1 MNKEIFKT
9 VTASGIVLIVAA
21 FIILRYEGFFAVIGF
36 IMNVLRPVIMGI
48 IIAFVI
54 NRPLYR
60 IDMLYKKFYTK
71 RGWRTSEK
79 PVKTAVLTVYILTL
93 LILGGIIGIVF
104 PQLINNITSL
114 INNFDD
120 YYNNF
125 EVLIKTVS
133 DYLQVEWLKK
143 LDIMGQIT
151 KLAEYI
157 PDIVK
162 KTFSVTAN
170 IVDGTVD
177 FVIGMVLSVYIISD
191 KANLKRQTDRLLKK
205 ILKENIYKK
214 TVYYLHAGKVSF
226 SNFISG
232 QLTEAFILGF
242 LCFIGMNI
250 FRFEYSLMISVII
263 GITNIIPIAG
273 PILGTIPCAFILLL
287 ADPMEAVWFV
297 IFIIV
302 LQQIESNLIY
312 PKVVGNSVGLPPMW
326 VLIAVTVGGGL
337 YGIIGMVVGI
347 PLMSVIYGMVHE
359 QDDAV

>member
-1 MNKEIFKT
+1 
-9 VTASGIVLIVAA
+9 
-21 FIILRYEGFFAVIGF
+21 
-36 IMNVLRPVIMGI
+36 
-48 IIAFVI
+48 
-54 NRPLYR
+54 
-60 IDMLYKKFYTK
+60 
-71 RGWRTSEK
+71 
-79 PVKTAVLTVYILTL
+79 
-93 LILGGIIGIVF
+93 
-104 PQLINNITSL
+104 
-114 INNFDD
+114 
-120 YYNNF
+120 
-125 EVLIKTVS
+125 
-133 DYLQVEWLKK
+133 
-143 LDIMGQIT
+143 MGQIT

-205 ILKENIYKK
+205 ILRENIYKK

-337 YGIIGMVVGI
+337 YGIIGMIIGI

-359 QDDAV
+359 QDDAI